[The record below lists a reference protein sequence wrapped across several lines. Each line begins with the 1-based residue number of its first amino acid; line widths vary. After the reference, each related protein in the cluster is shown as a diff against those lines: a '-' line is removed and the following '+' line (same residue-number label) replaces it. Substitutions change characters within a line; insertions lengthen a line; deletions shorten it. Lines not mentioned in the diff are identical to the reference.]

1 MVILQSHG
9 ILFVYRFI
17 NKILEKSC
25 CNIETQSINEKPSA
39 PPLERDYDYDY
50 DRPESSSSSL
60 REFTGAD
67 LFFQKRQTYLDLFPE
82 SNLILL

>member
-1 MVILQSHG
+1 MVILQSYG

-17 NKILEKSC
+17 NKIFLKSY
-25 CNIETQSINEKPSA
+25 CNIETQSINGKPSTQ
-39 PPLERDYDYDY
+39 LDYDYDY
-50 DRPESSSSSL
+50 DESSSSL